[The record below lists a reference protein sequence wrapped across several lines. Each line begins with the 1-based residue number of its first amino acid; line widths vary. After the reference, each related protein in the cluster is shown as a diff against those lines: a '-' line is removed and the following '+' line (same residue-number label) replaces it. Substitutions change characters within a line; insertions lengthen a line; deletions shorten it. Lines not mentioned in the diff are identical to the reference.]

1 MRRGAVEERQGPCIE
16 GNNHVTQH
24 AHLIQAARSCSRNPE
39 NDAVASVDGC
49 AGIHRRSWP
58 LNPPSVSRLL
68 LRLPLHLPLRLP
80 LMRLLA
86 VSRSADIC
94 QRSWRNSNPLV
105 TTCPDRFVGSAF
117 GHQLRGAAASCHLC
131 VGSKSRPY

>member
-16 GNNHVTQH
+16 GNNHATQH

-105 TTCPDRFVGSAF
+105 TTCPDRFFGFWPSAARRSSIMS
-117 GHQLRGAAASCHLC
+117 LVSC